1 MRRILF
7 LCSGNY
13 YRSRYA
19 ELVFNREAGRRNL
32 DWLADSAG
40 LAEIFHPGTVGP
52 ISPYV
57 LARLGPL
64 PEPIRFPR
72 HARPEDFQAHRI
84 IALKESEHRPMLA
97 ARYPAFLPQ
106 VEFWNIH
113 DTDVAMPQITLDAL
127 DRAIEALL
135 QDLESI

>member
-19 ELVFNREAGRRNL
+19 ELVFNRGRRNL
-32 DWLADSAG
+32 DWWADSAG
-40 LAEIFHPGTVGP
+40 LAETFHPGNLGP

-72 HARPEDFQAHRI
+72 HAQPADFTAERI
-84 IALKESEHRPMLA
+84 IALKASEHQPMLA

-113 DTDVAMPQITLDAL
+113 DTDVARPQITLDAL

-135 QDLESI
+135 QDLAS